1 VTAPASNATPPARDR
16 DPVGEIY
23 RAVDGLSRL
32 RSSRKVHA
40 RQIAAAGVMIS
51 QPGYVLLKRV
61 QEDGPI
67 SLGELAKLTEM
78 DPAACGRQIRQ
89 LEAEGYVERTAAGAD
104 RRVIA
109 VRLTAKGAHA
119 RRRIAQVQGRHMEE
133 VLTGWSAEDQ
143 ERLAELLGRLVD
155 GFRAVQYRTLEERA

>member
-1 VTAPASNATPPARDR
+1 MTAHARQATRTAR
-16 DPVGEIY
+16 DPVGDIY
-23 RAVDGLSRL
+23 RAVDGLFRL

-40 RQIAAAGVMIS
+40 RQIVAAGVSIS
-51 QPGYVLLKRV
+51 QPGHILLKRV

-89 LEAEGYVERTAAGAD
+89 LEAEGYVERAATGAD

-109 VRLTAKGAHA
+109 VRSTAKGSRA
-119 RRRIAQVQGRHMEE
+119 RQRIAEVLDRHMEE
-133 VLTGWSAEDQ
+133 VLSSWSAQDQ

-155 GFRAVQYRTLEERA
+155 DFRAVQYRTLGDKA